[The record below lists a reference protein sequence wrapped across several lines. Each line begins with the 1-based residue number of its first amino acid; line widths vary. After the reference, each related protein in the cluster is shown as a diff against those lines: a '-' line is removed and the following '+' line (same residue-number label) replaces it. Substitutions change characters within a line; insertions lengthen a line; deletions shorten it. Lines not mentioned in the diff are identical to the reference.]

1 MSEAGGG
8 GGVRGLEEGV
18 GMLVWHWE
26 ATWAWRS
33 RCACARSAW
42 VSG

>member
-1 MSEAGGG
+1 VRQGGG

-18 GMLVWHWE
+18 GMPVWRRE

-33 RCACARSAW
+33 RRACARSAW
-42 VSG
+42 ASG